1 VPLTYRLPY
10 IEDVVGDW
18 MRYRGEEE
26 KMQMKMSDIY
36 DTAVLQ
42 ADKVLTFYTH
52 YLLNHAHH

>member
-1 VPLTYRLPY
+1 
-10 IEDVVGDW
+10 